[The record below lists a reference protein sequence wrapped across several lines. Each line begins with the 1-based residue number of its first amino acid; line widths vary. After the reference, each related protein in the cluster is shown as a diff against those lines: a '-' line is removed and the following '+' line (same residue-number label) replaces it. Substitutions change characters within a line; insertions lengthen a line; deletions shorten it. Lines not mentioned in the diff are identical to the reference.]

1 MFDHDH
7 ARQRAIG
14 GGRRTPAHDPSDS
27 PERAQLIFLQAAVGN
42 RAVALFVARSN
53 GDPPGPPM
61 RPPRTEAQVLRDLR
75 RVGAEINARR
85 SVAADLV
92 EARTGH
98 RPERV
103 EDLVAELGRIAER
116 EGEDSAAARLHREL
130 GRLVRR
136 RDGLLAE
143 GRALRGG
150 SAPAEF
156 KAPEKKTTEAS
167 STSKSTAPH
176 KTAEG
181 STASKATATAD
192 KPATKAAAEAGVIP
206 TRTKGGGTATK
217 AIEAEAKAGAR
228 GARLGRFGLAML
240 LPGPEDAILLMA
252 QFAGSYEEAWEAI
265 EQRNARD
272 GIAFGI
278 AAGMM
283 GLDWPWVTENLWR
296 RFVMAGLE
304 EQILGAVGKAEASFN
319 DGLRRG
325 HRYGAGHPQRMKSEY
340 LREAF
345 ALLADKGYK
354 TTEEGLFTLDT
365 VARVASVFMPVAD
378 DFLRQAAERKEAR
391 EQKVVKE
398 AAKEA
403 RAGNRV

>member
-1 MFDHDH
+1 
-7 ARQRAIG
+7 
-14 GGRRTPAHDPSDS
+14 
-27 PERAQLIFLQAAVGN
+27 LISLQAAVGN
-42 RAVALFVARSN
+42 RAVALVVARSN
-53 GDPPGPPM
+53 GDGPGRPV
-61 RPPRTEAQVLRDLR
+61 RPPRTGAQVLRDLR
-75 RVGAEINARR
+75 RVGALINERR
-85 SVAADLV
+85 GIAADIV
-92 EARTGH
+92 ERATGR
-98 RPERV
+98 RPATV
-103 EDLVAELGRIAER
+103 EEILAELGQIA
-116 EGEDSAAARLHREL
+116 GEQGADSPAGRMHREL
-130 GRLVRR
+130 GRLVDRR
-136 RDGLLAE
+136 NRLLE
-143 GRALRGG
+143 EDRALRAA

-156 KAPEKKTTEAS
+156 KTPPEKATEAS
-167 STSKSTAPH
+167 SKSQSTGPDPH
-176 KTAEG
+176 KKVEG

-192 KPATKAAAEAGVIP
+192 KPAAKAAAEAGMIP
-206 TRTKGGGTATK
+206 VRKEGAAATK

-228 GARLGRFGLAML
+228 GARLGRFGLALL

-278 AAGMM
+278 AAGML

-296 RFVMAGLE
+296 RFAMAGLE
-304 EQILGAVGKAEASFN
+304 EQILGAVGKAEAAFN

-345 ALLADKGYK
+345 ALLADKGYE
-354 TTEEGLFTLDT
+354 TTEQGLFTIDT
-365 VARVASVFMPVAD
+365 VARVAAVFMPLAD